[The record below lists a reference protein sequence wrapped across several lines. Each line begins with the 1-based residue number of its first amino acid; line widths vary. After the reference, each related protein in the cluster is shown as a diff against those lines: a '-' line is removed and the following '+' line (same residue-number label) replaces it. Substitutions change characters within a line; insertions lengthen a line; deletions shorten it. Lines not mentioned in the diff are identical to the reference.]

1 MKAAERKPLAPV
13 TGTDQTCFEIT
24 GLQWRNVRPWLVE
37 HGVPL
42 VKVGRRWVFRIDLY
56 LAALD
61 KAAGA

>member
-42 VKVGRRWVFRIDLY
+42 VKV
-56 LAALD
+56 ALPRNLW
-61 KAAGA
+61 AYETRE